1 MKHRWIL
8 ILCSIVLIGPA
19 LADMREAISSGD
31 AESVQQLLADGAD
44 PHFVESVPGW
54 ITVGLSPRGRYPTI
68 GLCMHHD
75 QPHLIPLFID
85 AGADPHGPGCAPL
98 FGCLVYP
105 HSAAASGQTETLR
118 HLIDAGVHADYIVP
132 YYPSSFDSPVITP
145 LGVALA
151 SGQLQTARFLLDNGA
166 NPSSQ
171 IFAARTAEAIDL
183 LVEYGATINGVRIP
197 KGFRSRFNRQFL
209 ELPLL
214 YGALLDETSLLD
226 LLTTQS
232 NVLDPDSRESRVDPD
247 ELEWLLNNG
256 IRVGGTLEDLT
267 TILHFAIQRRMSLP
281 VVKVLVEAGAD
292 LNAVNV
298 EGETPLILA
307 RDRNRNDVAD
317 YLVEHGGTE
326 SGSPSYQE
334 AITKGNVAVLASYLD
349 QGMSPDYRRQDC
361 GQREWE
367 GGPPPPWINNPD
379 LTPPPPPSP
388 PLLIALQNNALECAR
403 LLVRHG
409 ANVNLQY
416 CNTSPLQVM
425 LEENNLSGVQ
435 FLLDHGANLNQGLNT
450 PLHLAAQHDSLD
462 VARHLG
468 SADSMAALNA
478 FGATPLDVATGE
490 TLNLLHQRQAPEG
503 HGISFWDAIRTGNL
517 ELVKAYHEDGLDLQ
531 TVEPASE
538 GNTGNL
544 TPLIQ
549 AIQSSQTEIALYLIG
564 HHENVFAESTLLET
578 ARESKLSDLVEYFQ
592 TLFRLDLVPVHYWK
606 GFFQLHV
613 NYAGF
618 DDSGRYH
625 LESSSDL
632 ENWESVEGSVH
643 SFQDSTEQIFTI
655 QLPNASRQFFRLQ
668 RLEE

>member
-31 AESVQQLLADGAD
+31 TESVQQLLADGAD
-44 PHFVESVPGW
+44 PHFVEAVPGW
-54 ITVGLSPRGRYPTI
+54 ITVGLSPLGRYPTI

-183 LVEYGATINGVRIP
+183 LVEYGAAINGVRIP

-209 ELPLL
+209 ELPLF
-214 YGALLDETSLLD
+214 YGASLDETSLLD
-226 LLTTQS
+226 LLTTQF

-267 TILHFAIQRRMSLP
+267 SILHFAIQRRMSLP

-307 RDRNRNDVAD
+307 RDRNRNDVAN

-326 SGSPSYQE
+326 SGLPSYQE
-334 AITKGNVAVLASYLD
+334 AITKDNVAVLASYLD
-349 QGMSPDYRRQDC
+349 QGMSPDYRPQDC

-367 GGPPPPWINNPD
+367 GGPPPPWITNPD

-435 FLLDHGANLNQGLNT
+435 FLLDHGANLNQGLST

-462 VARHLG
+462 VARHLD

-490 TLNLLHQRQAPEG
+490 TLNLLQQRQAPEG

>member
-19 LADMREAISSGD
+19 SADMREAISSGD
-31 AESVQQLLADGAD
+31 AESVQQLLANGAD

-54 ITVGLSPRGRYPTI
+54 ITVGLSPQGRYPTI

-85 AGADPHGPGCAPL
+85 AGADPHGFGCAGF
-98 FGCLVYP
+98 FGCLVYT
-105 HSAAASGQTETLR
+105 HSAAQNGQTETLR
-118 HLIDAGVHADYIVP
+118 HLIAAGVDVDRIVP
-132 YYPSSFDSPVITP
+132 NYPLFSSPVTTP
-145 LGVALA
+145 LGVALT
-151 SGQLQTARFLLDNGA
+151 SGQLQTARFLMDNGA

-171 IFAARTAEAIDL
+171 IFAARTAGAMDL
-183 LVEYGATINGVRIP
+183 LIEYGATINGVRIP

-226 LLTTQS
+226 LLTTQF
-232 NVLDPDSRESRVDPD
+232 NVLDPNGPESRVDPD

-256 IRVGGTLEDLT
+256 IRVGGILEDLT

-281 VVKVLVEAGAD
+281 VVEVLVEAGAD

-298 EGETPLILA
+298 EGETPLMLA

-326 SGSPSYQE
+326 SGLPSYQE
-334 AITKGNVAVLASYLD
+334 AITNDNVAVLASYLD
-349 QGMSPDYRRQDC
+349 QGMSPDYRPQDC
-361 GQREWE
+361 GQGEWE
-367 GGPPPPWINNPD
+367 GGPPPPWITNPD

-388 PLLIALQNNALECAR
+388 PLLMALQNNALECAW

-409 ANVNLQY
+409 ANVSLQY

-425 LEENNLSGVQ
+425 LEENKLSGVQ
-435 FLLDHGANLNQGLNT
+435 FLLDHGASLNQELNT

-462 VARHLG
+462 VAGHLV

-490 TLNLLHQRQAPEG
+490 TLNLLQQRQAPAG

-517 ELVKAYHEDGLDLQ
+517 ELVKAYQRDGLDLQ

-578 ARESKLSDLVEYFQ
+578 ARESQLSDLEEYFQ
-592 TLFRLDLVPVHYWK
+592 ALFRFDIVPVNYWN
-606 GFFQLHV
+606 GYFQLHID
-613 NYAGF
+613 YAGF

-625 LESSSDL
+625 LERSSDL

-655 QLPNASRQFFRLQ
+655 QLPDASQQFYRLQ
-668 RLEE
+668 KVEE